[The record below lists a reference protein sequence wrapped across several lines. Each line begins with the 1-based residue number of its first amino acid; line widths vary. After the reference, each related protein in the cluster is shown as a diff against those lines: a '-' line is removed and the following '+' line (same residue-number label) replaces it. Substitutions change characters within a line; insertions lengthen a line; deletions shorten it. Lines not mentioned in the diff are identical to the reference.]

1 MSTELYRKYINIINE
16 NSQPDMLTEGMLDSI
31 VHQQQSLEH
40 QRLHPQQHQQSLQDL
55 AANLGLCSHHSRRYE
70 INKSY

>member
-1 MSTELYRKYINIINE
+1 MAESNYHQASVQHIRRRHQY
-16 NSQPDMLTEGMLDSI
+16 NSPQPAVL